1 MTSLEVKNLYH
12 YYLKGKP
19 VLNNIDFNLDEGE
32 ILSILGPSGCGK
44 TTLLRIIAGLEK
56 EKSGSVQINNM
67 IVSDHFHTLPT
78 EKRNIG
84 LVVQARALFPH
95 MSIIKNVMFGLS
107 SNYRDNQCTAMNL
120 LKLFRVDKYAHNF
133 PNEISSG
140 EQQRVA
146 IARAMAPNPK
156 ILLMDEPFGTLDHSL
171 TNQLRV
177 ETKKILKDNKTTAII
192 VSHDFDDAI
201 SMSDRV
207 IVIEDGSIKQQGTAK
222 DITNISREKSIEFSS
237 ISNKS

>member
-1 MTSLEVKNLYH
+1 MTILEIKNLNH
-12 YYLKGKP
+12 YYIKGKS
-19 VLNNIDFNLDEGE
+19 VLNNIDIDLEEGE

-56 EKSGSVQINNM
+56 EKNGSIQINNR

-78 EKRNIG
+78 EKRDVG
-84 LVVQARALFPH
+84 LVVQERALFPH
-95 MSIIKNVMFGLS
+95 MSIIKNVMFGIKF
-107 SNYRDNQCTAMNL
+107 NKAKKQEIAMNL
-120 LKLFRVDKYAHNF
+120 LRLFEVDKYAYNF

-171 TNQLRV
+171 THQLRI
-177 ETKKILKDNKTTAII
+177 ETKKVLKDNKITAII

-207 IVIEDGSIKQQGTAK
+207 IVIEEGVIKQQGTAK
-222 DITNISREKSIEFSS
+222 DITNIVREKSIDFSS
-237 ISNKS
+237 ISEKS

>member
-1 MTSLEVKNLYH
+1 MSTLEIKNLNHH
-12 YYLKGKP
+12 YIKGKP
-19 VLNNIDFNLDEGE
+19 VLNNIDIDLEEGE

-56 EKSGSVQINNM
+56 EKNGSIQINNR

-78 EKRNIG
+78 EKRDVG
-84 LVVQARALFPH
+84 LVVQERALFPH
-95 MSIIKNVMFGLS
+95 MSIIKNVMFGIKF
-107 SNYRDNQCTAMNL
+107 NKAKKQEIAMNL
-120 LKLFRVDKYAHNF
+120 LRLFEVDKYAYNF

-171 TNQLRV
+171 THQLRI
-177 ETKKILKDNKTTAII
+177 ETKKVLKDNKITASI

-207 IVIEDGSIKQQGTAK
+207 IVIEEGAIKQQGTVK
-222 DITNISREKSIEFSS
+222 DITNIVREKSIDFSS
-237 ISNKS
+237 ISEKS

>member
-1 MTSLEVKNLYH
+1 MTILEIKNLNH
-12 YYLKGKP
+12 YYIKGKS
-19 VLNNIDFNLDEGE
+19 VLNNIDIDLEEGE

-56 EKSGSVQINNM
+56 EKNGSIQINNR

-78 EKRNIG
+78 ELRDVG
-84 LVVQARALFPH
+84 LVVQERALFPH
-95 MSIIKNVMFGLS
+95 MSIIKNVMFGIKF
-107 SNYRDNQCTAMNL
+107 NKAKKQEIAMNL
-120 LKLFRVDKYAHNF
+120 LRLFEVDKYAYNF

-171 TNQLRV
+171 THQLRI
-177 ETKKILKDNKTTAII
+177 ETKKVLKDNKITAII

-207 IVIEDGSIKQQGTAK
+207 IVIEEGAIKQQGTAK
-222 DITNISREKSIEFSS
+222 DITNIVREKSIDFSS
-237 ISNKS
+237 ISEKS

>member
-1 MTSLEVKNLYH
+1 MTILEIKNLNH
-12 YYLKGKP
+12 YYIKGKS
-19 VLNNIDFNLDEGE
+19 VLNNIDIDLEEGE

-56 EKSGSVQINNM
+56 EKNGSIQINNR

-78 EKRNIG
+78 EKRDVG
-84 LVVQARALFPH
+84 LVVQERALFPH
-95 MSIIKNVMFGLS
+95 MSIIKNVMFGIKF
-107 SNYRDNQCTAMNL
+107 NKAKKQEIAMNL
-120 LKLFRVDKYAHNF
+120 LRLFEVDKYAYNF

-171 TNQLRV
+171 THQLRI
-177 ETKKILKDNKTTAII
+177 ETKKVLKDNKITAII

-207 IVIEDGSIKQQGTAK
+207 IVIEKGAIKQQGTAK
-222 DITNISREKSIEFSS
+222 DITNIVREKSIDFSS
-237 ISNKS
+237 ISEKS

>member
-1 MTSLEVKNLYH
+1 MTTLEIKNLNH
-12 YYLKGKP
+12 YYIKGKP
-19 VLNNIDFNLDEGE
+19 VLNNIDIDLEEGE

-56 EKSGSVQINNM
+56 EKNGSIQINNR

-78 EKRNIG
+78 EKRDVG
-84 LVVQARALFPH
+84 LVVQERALFPH
-95 MSIIKNVMFGLS
+95 MSIIKNVMFGIKF
-107 SNYRDNQCTAMNL
+107 NKAKKQEIAMNL
-120 LKLFRVDKYAHNF
+120 LRLFEVDKYAYNF

-171 TNQLRV
+171 THQLRI
-177 ETKKILKDNKTTAII
+177 ETKKVLKDNKITAII

-207 IVIEDGSIKQQGTAK
+207 IVIEEGAIKQQGTAK
-222 DITNISREKSIEFSS
+222 DITNIVREKSIDFSS
-237 ISNKS
+237 ISEKS

>member
-1 MTSLEVKNLYH
+1 MTILEIKNLNH
-12 YYLKGKP
+12 YYIKGKP
-19 VLNNIDFNLDEGE
+19 VLNNIDIDLEEGE

-56 EKSGSVQINNM
+56 EKNGSIQINNR

-78 EKRNIG
+78 EKRDVG
-84 LVVQARALFPH
+84 LVVQERALFPH
-95 MSIIKNVMFGLS
+95 MSIIKNVMFGIKF
-107 SNYRDNQCTAMNL
+107 NKAKKQEIAMNL
-120 LKLFRVDKYAHNF
+120 LRLFEVDKYAYNF

-171 TNQLRV
+171 THQLRI
-177 ETKKILKDNKTTAII
+177 ETKKVLKDNKITAII

-207 IVIEDGSIKQQGTAK
+207 IVIEEGVIKQQGTAK
-222 DITNISREKSIEFSS
+222 DITNIVREKSIDFSS
-237 ISNKS
+237 ISEKS

>member
-1 MTSLEVKNLYH
+1 MTSLEVKNLNHFYI
-12 YYLKGKP
+12 KGKP
-19 VLNNIDFNLDEGE
+19 VLNDIDFTLNEGD

-56 EKSGSVQINNM
+56 EKSGSIQINNT

-78 EKRNIG
+78 EQRNIG
-84 LVVQARALFPH
+84 LVVQERALFPH
-95 MSIIKNVMFGLS
+95 MTIIKNVMFGLNS
-107 SNYRDNQCTAMNL
+107 SYSQKQDIAMNL
-120 LKLFRVDKYAHNF
+120 LKLFKVDKYAHNY
-133 PNEISSG
+133 PNEISSV

-177 ETKKILKDNKTTAII
+177 ETKKILKDNKTTAIV

-207 IVIEDGSIKQQGTAK
+207 IVIEDGAIKQQGIAK
-222 DITNISREKSIEFSS
+222 DITNITREKSLEFSS

>member
-1 MTSLEVKNLYH
+1 MTILEIKNLNH
-12 YYLKGKP
+12 YYIKGKS
-19 VLNNIDFNLDEGE
+19 VLNNIDIDLEEGE

-56 EKSGSVQINNM
+56 EKNGSIQINNR

-78 EKRNIG
+78 EKRDVG
-84 LVVQARALFPH
+84 LVVQERALFPH
-95 MSIIKNVMFGLS
+95 MSIIKNVMFGIKF
-107 SNYRDNQCTAMNL
+107 NKAKKQEIAMNL
-120 LKLFRVDKYAHNF
+120 LRLFEVDKYAYNF

-171 TNQLRV
+171 THQLRI
-177 ETKKILKDNKTTAII
+177 ETKKVLKDNKITAII

-207 IVIEDGSIKQQGTAK
+207 IVIEEGAIKQQGTAK
-222 DITNISREKSIEFSS
+222 DITNIVREKSIDFSS
-237 ISNKS
+237 ISEKS